1 MNRLG
6 PVAMSGRN
14 GIAVKGH
21 PGSGRPTPPG
31 ALEPA
36 GVVAS
41 INGGPGQRAALVAGR
56 ARSGSS
62 RSPDYSPSSSAGWSG
77 WSPSEAVSRSRTGGR
92 AGSGLLTSPI
102 GCCWSPRTGAQ
113 T

>member
-14 GIAVKGH
+14 RIAVKGH

-41 INGGPGQRAALVAGR
+41 INGGPGQRAAR
-56 ARSGSS
+56 AS
-62 RSPDYSPSSSAGWSG
+62 
-77 WSPSEAVSRSRTGGR
+77 V
-92 AGSGLLTSPI
+92 LLS
-102 GCCWSPRTGAQ
+102 
-113 T
+113 